1 MSMEIKNFWNSGD
14 YIKNDKNSSKY
25 YNIVMGFGMFLSVLW
40 ILFVKSVPFSDFS
53 YYYNLAVSI
62 AGGGQWGDTYT
73 SVGYPIVLAGVFKLF
88 GASVF
93 IAKVFNLFFTFV
105 NYMCLKYIL
114 FKVKLREIDRK
125 IIFFVFVLFPSN
137 IVYNSILGT
146 ELMFTSLLLAIT
158 CLYFGDAKYKY
169 LLIGILTGLNTM
181 IKPFFIVF
189 FFAVFLVD
197 FIKHKKFLL
206 SLRNSLVVLIVCG
219 VVISPWIYRNTK
231 LMGQLTYVSNNGGI
245 VLYINNNSQNGNGRW
260 MDVNKVENSIAKTRQ
275 YKNANRTQQN
285 KMLSNAAKKW
295 IKSHPVEFIKLGFKR
310 LFNTYFFG
318 DDILY
323 STYGSGISH
332 NLNSLI
338 FSSSIFIRLLV
349 FLPAIIYIL
358 IYFLKVLFNIFKG
371 ESHLLDEFKLYML
384 ILFFMFTSV
393 YFVTEGQGRYAFPE
407 TFVFVCYFYFALKYL
422 AFKFKGIRL

>member
-1 MSMEIKNFWNSGD
+1 MEIRNFWNSGD
-14 YIKNDKNSSKY
+14 YIEDNRNNSSIY
-25 YNIVMGFGMFLSVLW
+25 YNVVIGFGMLLSILW
-40 ILFVKSVPFSDFS
+40 IIFVKSVPFSDFD

-93 IAKVFNLFFTFV
+93 TAKLFNLLFTFI
-105 NYMCLKYIL
+105 NYICLKYIL

-125 IIFFVFVLFPSN
+125 IIFFIFVFFPSN
-137 IVYNSILGT
+137 IVYNNILGT
-146 ELMFTSLLLAIT
+146 ELIFTSILFIIT
-158 CLYFGDAKYKY
+158 CLYFGDIKYKY
-169 LLIGILTGLNTM
+169 FFIGLLTGLNTM

-197 FIKHKKFLL
+197 FLKYKKLL
-206 SLRNSLVVLIVCG
+206 ISLRNSLVVLVMCA

-231 LMGQLTYVSNNGGI
+231 LMGQFTYVSNNGGI
-245 VLYINNNSQNGNGRW
+245 VLYINNNSQNNRGRW
-260 MDVNKVENSIAKTRQ
+260 MDASKVENSIVKTSQ

-295 IKSHPVEFIKLGFKR
+295 IMSHPAEFMELGFKR
-310 LFNTYFFG
+310 LFNTYLFG

-332 NLNSLI
+332 DMNA
-338 FSSSIFIRLLV
+338 SIFLYSNFIRVLI
-349 FLPAIIYIL
+349 FLPAIMYIL
-358 IYFLKVLFNIFKG
+358 IYFLKIILSVFRG
-371 ESHLLDEFKLYML
+371 ESHLLDKFKLYLMV
-384 ILFFMFTSV
+384 IFFMFTCV

-407 TFVFVCYFYFALKYL
+407 TFVFVCCFYFTLKYL
-422 AFKFKGIRL
+422 VFKFKGIRA